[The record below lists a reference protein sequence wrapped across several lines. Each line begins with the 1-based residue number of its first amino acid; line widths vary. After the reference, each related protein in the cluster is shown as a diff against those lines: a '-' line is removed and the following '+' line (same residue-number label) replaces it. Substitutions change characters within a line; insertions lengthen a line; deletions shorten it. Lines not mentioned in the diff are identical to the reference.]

1 MIEEQGQVVACEA
14 DAVWVETIRRSTCG
28 SCSARAGCGQALLQ
42 KIGPGRRRGRIRVLC
57 SEPLRVGE
65 QVLIG
70 VPEQAVLRG
79 SLLVYLLPLLGL
91 FAAALLGEA
100 AGLAEP
106 WLILLAAGG
115 LAGGMWL
122 ARLLAQRSSGTEVLQ
137 PRVLRRLGLADEGAC
152 TILPGPHVGQ

>member
-14 DAVWVETIRRSTCG
+14 GAVWVETVRRSTCG

-42 KIGPGRRRGRIRVLC
+42 KVAAGARRGRIRVLC

-79 SLLVYLLPLLGL
+79 SVLVYLLPLLCL
-91 FAAALLGEA
+91 FAAAMLGQA
-100 AGLAEP
+100 AGLSEP
-106 WLILLAAGG
+106 WLILLAVAGLSAG
-115 LAGGMWL
+115 LWL
-122 ARLLAQRSSGTEVLQ
+122 VRLLASRAAGSEALQ
-137 PRVLRRLGLADEGAC
+137 PRVLRRLGLASEIIASP
-152 TILPGPHVGQ
+152 LSEPHGN